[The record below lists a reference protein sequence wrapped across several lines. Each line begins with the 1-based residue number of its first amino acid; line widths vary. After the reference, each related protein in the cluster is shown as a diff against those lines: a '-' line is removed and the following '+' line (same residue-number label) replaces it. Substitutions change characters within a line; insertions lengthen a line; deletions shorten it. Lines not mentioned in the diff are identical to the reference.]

1 MRVDLDFLL
10 AFELDTTLVAMQ
22 VGQVVAVLLVIV
34 QSRCRSVL
42 LRTDGT
48 GEDATHNVVV
58 VDVTVHLK

>member
-1 MRVDLDFLL
+1 VDLDFLL

-48 GEDATHNVVV
+48 GEDTTHNVVV